1 MSTLAGP
8 LFHDEGINALDENQS
23 EISYDQA
30 LDENRS
36 EISYYPGV
44 DNYQSEI
51 SYDPALDDFQTE
63 ISYDPD
69 LEDFQPEN
77 THDLDE
83 WVAMH
88 AVGVLEDDV
97 LSQHSTQLGLSFDA
111 ADF

>member
-1 MSTLAGP
+1 MSTFAGP
-8 LFHDEGINALDENQS
+8 HFLDEPIDALDGNQS
-23 EISYDQA
+23 EISYDPA
-30 LDENRS
+30 LD
-36 EISYYPGV
+36 
-44 DNYQSEI
+44 DYQSEI

-69 LEDFQPEN
+69 LDDFQPEI

-88 AVGVLEDDV
+88 EIRVLEDDV